1 MNLSPFEEFDLS
13 PELLKALEKKG
24 YTRPTAIQLE
34 AIPAAMEE
42 HDVLGSAPTG
52 TGKTAAFLLP
62 AIQHLLDYPR
72 RKPGAPRIL
81 ILTPT
86 RELAMQVAEQAEE
99 NFKASPWHNR
109 LHLTRQDVQ
118 TYCQQTAYQFDLIV
132 ANPPYFTQGV
142 ECKNDERALARYV
155 QQSHLDWLN
164 WAASCLS
171 EKGKIS
177 FVLPYEAG
185 KTLINSTALCCIKQ
199 TDVITKTGKD
209 PQRILLT
216 FSREHLPQVKD
227 SLVIYN
233 ENNQYTEE
241 FIALTKAFY
250 LKM

>member
-1 MNLSPFEEFDLS
+1 MKVGTDGI
-13 PELLKALEKKG
+13 LLGAW
-24 YTRPTAIQLE
+24 A
-34 AIPAAMEE
+34 
-42 HDVLGSAPTG
+42 DVSDCQYILDMGTG
-52 TGKTAAFLLP
+52 TGLVALMLAQRSHEHCQIE
-62 AIQHLLDYPR
+62 AVELDP
-72 RKPGAPRIL
+72 
-81 ILTPT
+81 
-86 RELAMQVAEQAEE
+86 LATQQAQE
-99 NFKASPWHNR
+99 NFQASPWHNR
-109 LHLTRQDVQ
+109 LYLT
-118 TYCQQTAYQFDLIV
+118 
-132 ANPPYFTQGV
+132 
-142 ECKNDERALARYV
+142 
-155 QQSHLDWLN
+155 HLDWLN

>member
-1 MNLSPFEEFDLS
+1 MSSFTFKQFHINQQHCAMKVGTDGI
-13 PELLKALEKKG
+13 LLGAW
-24 YTRPTAIQLE
+24 A
-34 AIPAAMEE
+34 
-42 HDVLGSAPTG
+42 DVSDCQRILDMGTG
-52 TGKTAAFLLP
+52 TGLVALMLAQRSHEHCQIEAVELDPLAA
-62 AIQHLLDYPR
+62 Q
-72 RKPGAPRIL
+72 
-81 ILTPT
+81 
-86 RELAMQVAEQAEE
+86 QAEE

-109 LHLTRQDVQ
+109 LHLTHQDVQ
-118 TYCQQTAYQFDLIV
+118 TYCQQTTHQFDLIV
-132 ANPPYFTQGV
+132 ANPPYFAQGI

-185 KTLINSTALCCIKQ
+185 KTLINSTALYCIKQ
-199 TDVITKTGKD
+199 TNVITKTGKA
-209 PQRILLT
+209 PQRMLLT

>member
-1 MNLSPFEEFDLS
+1 MSSFTFKQFHINQQHCAMKVGTDGI
-13 PELLKALEKKG
+13 LLGAW
-24 YTRPTAIQLE
+24 A
-34 AIPAAMEE
+34 
-42 HDVLGSAPTG
+42 DVSDCQRILDMGTG
-52 TGKTAAFLLP
+52 TGLV
-62 AIQHLLDYPR
+62 
-72 RKPGAPRIL
+72 AP
-81 ILTPT
+81 
-86 RELAMQVAEQAEE
+86 QQAQE

-118 TYCQQTAYQFDLIV
+118 TYCQQTAHQFDLIV
-132 ANPPYFTQGV
+132 ANPPYFAQGV

-164 WAASCLS
+164 WASSCLS

-185 KTLINSTALCCIKQ
+185 KTLINSTALYCIKQ